1 LDLAIPKL
9 RQGSYFPE
17 WLLERRKRAE
27 DLLAFLACL
36 AIPTDTVEHP
46 PLFTVEESTA
56 LRGDIPG
63 GHTKNLF
70 VKDKKGRERLGLKKC
85 YDCRKQF
92 TVRVG
97 TIFERSHLPCTFG
110 FKPPISCA
118 LARRA

>member
-1 LDLAIPKL
+1 MTSIFQKPYLRDEAAAFEALEAIVWREGPVWP
-9 RQGSYFPE
+9 RCGCMG
-17 WLLERRKRAE
+17 RIA
-27 DLLAFLACL
+27 
-36 AIPTDTVEHP
+36 
-46 PLFTVEESTA
+46 A
-56 LRGDIPG
+56 LNG
-63 GHTKNLF
+63 

-92 TVRVG
+92 TVPVG